1 MASQKKQVAT
11 RVSSDVWEVLQIG
24 LLVEGADTMQDLLQ
38 PVVEAYAEEL
48 EKAEEVQAIRAN
60 ARKFQDR
67 KRGITRL
74 QSTRSEKSKP
84 HRRGRGAAKDSA

>member
-1 MASQKKQVAT
+1 MASKKKQVAT
-11 RVSSDVWEVLQIG
+11 RVSSEVWEILQIG

-38 PVVEAYAEEL
+38 PVVEAYARDL
-48 EKAEEVQAIRAN
+48 EKEEEVQAIRAN

-74 QSTRSEKSKP
+74 PSKEPGPSKSK
-84 HRRGRGAAKDSA
+84 RRQRGKSKESS